1 MKIVVCVKQVPDTAA
16 EKRLEDDG
24 TLDRSS
30 DSDQIMNPLDEYG
43 TEEALRL
50 KEAHGGE
57 VTLLCM
63 GPPSA
68 RDTLLKKG
76 LPMGADR
83 AVLVTD
89 EALAGSDAVA
99 TAYVLSKALETLE
112 YDLVILG
119 SESTDARGSLVP
131 SALVEFTG
139 LPGLTYAKKVEVDG
153 NKVRIQREGDRGFTV
168 VEAEMPAIVSVVK
181 GINEPRYPS
190 FKGIMEAKK
199 KPLDVKSAADLG
211 IDTSKTGLAN
221 AKSKVGTWKP
231 RPPKQQG
238 TIIEDDGQAYLKL
251 ADWLEQNKLL

>member
-1 MKIVVCVKQVPDTAA
+1 LKIVVCVKQVPDTAA
-16 EKRLEDDG
+16 EKRLEEDG
-24 TLDRSS
+24 TLDRSNES
-30 DSDQIMNPLDEYG
+30 EQIMNPLDEYG

-68 RDTLLKKG
+68 KDTLVKKG

-99 TAYVLSKALETLE
+99 TAYALSKALETME
-112 YDLVILG
+112 FDLVILG

-131 SALVEFTG
+131 SALIEFTG
-139 LPGLTYAKKVEVDG
+139 LPGLTYAKKVEVEG
-153 NKVRIQREGDRGFTV
+153 NKVKIQREGDRGFTV
-168 VEAEMPAIVSVVK
+168 VEAEMPAVVSVVK

-199 KPLDVKSAADLG
+199 KPLEVKSAADLG
-211 IDTSKTGLAN
+211 IDTEKVGLTN
-221 AKSKVGTWKP
+221 SKSKVGSWQP

-251 ADWLEQNKLL
+251 ADWLEENKLL